1 MCLLPVANDGAI
13 PAVGKGSSKAI
24 VINFINDVSGSIVY
38 HVTRFKSEQTDSRT

>member
-24 VINFINDVSGSIVY
+24 VINDVSGSIVY